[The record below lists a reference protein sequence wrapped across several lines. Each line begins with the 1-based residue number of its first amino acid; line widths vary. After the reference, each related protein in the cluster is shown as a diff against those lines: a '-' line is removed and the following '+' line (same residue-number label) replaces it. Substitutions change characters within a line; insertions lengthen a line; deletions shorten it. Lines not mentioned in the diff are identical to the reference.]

1 MARIPIPPNMLAFQL
16 GEVTQ
21 IISGGHLEATPHCVV
36 KSSEIAGKKIS
47 RETFALFMQ
56 PNGLHKLNV
65 PEGMNES
72 DVTTNAAH
80 KIPELKKR
88 WKNGMLFKDFH
99 NTTIKHY
106 S

>member
-1 MARIPIPPNMLAFQL
+1 
-16 GEVTQ
+16 
-21 IISGGHLEATPHCVV
+21 VV
-36 KSSEIAGKKIS
+36 KSSEIAGNKIS

-56 PNGLHKLNV
+56 PNGLHQLSV
-65 PEGMNES
+65 PEGKSES

-88 WKNGMLFKDFH
+88 WKNGILFKDFH
-99 NTTIKHY
+99 NATIKHY

>member
-1 MARIPIPPNMLAFQL
+1 
-16 GEVTQ
+16 
-21 IISGGHLEATPHCVV
+21 
-36 KSSEIAGKKIS
+36 
-47 RETFALFMQ
+47 MQ